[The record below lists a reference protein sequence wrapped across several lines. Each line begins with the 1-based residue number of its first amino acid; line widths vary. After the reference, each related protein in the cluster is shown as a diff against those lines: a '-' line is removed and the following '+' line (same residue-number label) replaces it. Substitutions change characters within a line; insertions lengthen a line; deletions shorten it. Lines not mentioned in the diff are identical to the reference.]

1 MSTLVG
7 ILALF
12 AFLLF
17 GMPVGFALLV
27 AGALG
32 LWVAGGSD
40 VVLGILG
47 TVPFRSVAT
56 FVLTTVPLFLLMAA
70 LVTRSRMAEAL
81 FSTAFKW
88 TGHLPGGLAVA
99 TTGAGAGFGAL
110 SGSSTAAASAM
121 ATICVPEMQRV
132 GYNRGVACGVVT
144 IAGTLSVMI
153 PPSVPMVI
161 YGIQTGTSIGK
172 LLIAGIIPG
181 IILALVLS
189 VGIVLRALADPR
201 LMPRVAPFKW
211 RDRWAELS
219 RIGPLL
225 ILVLIVVGGIYAGVT
240 TPTEAAALGAAG
252 AWLLALITR
261 RIDFKG
267 TREALLETAKSTSMI
282 FAIVIGA
289 TTYSYFLTFSGL
301 AQDLVTWVVSQPL
314 PGWGTLA
321 IIIVLYLILGCFLDT
336 IGIMLLTLPLVFPVI
351 EALRYDPVW
360 FGVILVVLLEIG
372 LATPPVGTNA
382 FVVSSVTGT
391 PPEEVFVGS
400 FYFVLLM
407 LIGFAIFLAF
417 PNLVLWLPNL
427 MKPG

>member
-1 MSTLVG
+1 MNTFVG

-12 AFLLF
+12 VFLLF
-17 GMPVGFALLV
+17 GMPVAFALLA

-32 LWVAGGSD
+32 LWLTGGND
-40 VVLGILG
+40 VVLGILA

-56 FVLTTVPLFLLMAA
+56 FILTTVPLFILMAA
-70 LVTRSRMAEAL
+70 FVTRSRMAEAL
-81 FSTAFKW
+81 FSAAFKW

-99 TTGAGAGFGAL
+99 TTAAGAGFGAL

-121 ATICVPEMQRV
+121 AAICVPEMHRF

-181 IILALVLS
+181 IILTLVLS
-189 VGIVLRALADPR
+189 LGIVLRALAHPH
-201 LMPRVAPFKW
+201 LMPSVAAFKW

-225 ILVLIVVGGIYAGVT
+225 ILVVIVVGGIYAGVT

-252 AWLLALITR
+252 AWLLGLATR
-261 RIDFKG
+261 QIDFQG
-267 TREALLETAKSTSMI
+267 TVEALLDTAKSTAMI

-289 TTYSYFLTFSGL
+289 TTFSYFLTFSGT
-301 AQDLVTWVVSQPL
+301 AQDLVNWVVAQPL
-314 PGWGTLA
+314 PRWGTLSV
-321 IIIVLYLILGCFLDT
+321 IIVLYLILGCFLDT
-336 IGIMLLTLPLVFPVI
+336 IGILLLTLPLVFPLI
-351 EALRYDPVW
+351 EALQYDPVW

-382 FVVSSVTGT
+382 FVVSSVTGI

-400 FYFVLLM
+400 MYMVLLM
-407 LIGFAIFLAF
+407 LVGLAIFLAF